1 MGKGVASGRLTPLS
15 RAHFSLASGSPM
27 FSALADHCR
36 SSQKIKS
43 LLEMW
48 LQILKAAHHVM
59 NTDGPSGRKPRTTVV
74 HMFIR
79 QDTDTK

>member
-1 MGKGVASGRLTPLS
+1 
-15 RAHFSLASGSPM
+15 M
-27 FSALADHCR
+27 FPALADHCR

-79 QDTDTK
+79 QDTDTEWWIASMGQLTLAAGMAWCRDPSES